1 MPIEFKTPPYEHMPQ
16 TPEEAE
22 AYRENYLTGMR
33 SGIRGPVQGIA
44 SLTGMGDVP
53 ALLELGA
60 YEQAGLPAYE
70 RGLIDYEDI
79 PRAGY
84 GETRQKHLETIG
96 EAYVPGETIEP
107 GVQGSQLLTELA
119 GIGVIG
125 KQAID
130 LIRKYGPLAVT
141 KIKSIFA
148 KKSGATVD
156 DAVKEALEVSR
167 RDVLKAG
174 GAGIAALALP
184 TAAWKLGTAATKA
197 APVASTAA
205 TKFAKLIASED
216 LVKSTQVPIRDFI
229 YSSRSSPIDTGKWK
243 GVLDETNYNKG
254 TSALIDKKWKFTKD
268 GDEVKKIIS
277 DRDKR
282 MAQGEEGW
290 AQQEDVYYAVENAVD
305 RKLPRTEVDMY
316 SFQEAAFDPIFLQRV
331 GKDLFGKYG
340 LEPSDITILSE
351 EFGATGRGYYSNPM
365 TGQVFKSKGDAKNV
379 AFSKGSYSGMKDA
392 VASGYYRLFDFN
404 DEILNSAK
412 LKEIGRNI
420 PDEISGIDFDFKNVR
435 YLDYEG
441 IPIVEFKM
449 ENTWSSGK
457 LRFLETGTE
466 RATHVPSK
474 RRNLLRK
481 RNIFL
486 HKIMLVPNAN
496 GLSKLTGGK
505 TTAEK
510 LVKES
515 VNVVEKIK
523 KAHGG
528 FIDKAITGGSK
539 DI

>member
-1 MPIEFKTPPYEHMPQ
+1 MPSEFSIQPFQ
-16 TPEEAE
+16 TQEEAR
-22 AYRENYLTGMR
+22 AYRENMPIAMR
-33 SGIRGPVQGIA
+33 STVRGPVQGIA
-44 SLTGMGDVP
+44 SLTGMADIP
-53 ALLELGA
+53 ALGERLLPPRLGGM
-60 YEQAGLPAYE
+60 GLGPKFWAPESEYK
-70 RGLIDYEDI
+70 
-79 PRAGY
+79 GY
-84 GETRQKHLETIG
+84 GEARQEYVENIG
-96 EAYVPGETIEP
+96 EAMVPGETVAG
-107 GVQGSQLLTELA
+107 GVHGSQLLTELA

-141 KIKSIFA
+141 KIKSIFES
-148 KKSGATVD
+148 KPQTTVD
-156 DAVKEALEVSR
+156 AAVNEAMGMTRREV
-167 RDVLKAG
+167 LQTG
-174 GAGIAALALP
+174 GAGIATLAVPGAAL
-184 TAAWKLGTAATKA
+184 KLGTAATKA
-197 APVASTAA
+197 APVVSTAA

-216 LVKSTQVPIRDFI
+216 LVKSTQFPRPEYI
-229 YSSRSSPIDTGKWK
+229 YSSRSVPVITGKWTSRLNPK
-243 GVLDETNYNKG
+243 EYNQG
-254 TSALIDKKWKFTKD
+254 MSTIIDKKWNFTKE

-277 DRDKR
+277 DRDKK

-290 AQQEDVYYAVENAVD
+290 AQQEDIYDEIEYIVREAQIKTFTPEETAA
-305 RKLPRTEVDMY
+305 RIQKGWPPRQMQT
-316 SFQEAAFDPIFLQRV
+316 SFDADDAFDLIFLQRV

-449 ENTWSSGK
+449 ESTW
-457 LRFLETGTE
+457 GTE
-466 RATHVPSK
+466 LTNVKGRGDQPYKV
-474 RRNLLRK
+474 
-481 RNIFL
+481 
-486 HKIMLVPNAN
+486 MLVPNAN
-496 GLSKLTGGK
+496 GLNKLTGGK

-515 VNVVEKIK
+515 ANVVERIK